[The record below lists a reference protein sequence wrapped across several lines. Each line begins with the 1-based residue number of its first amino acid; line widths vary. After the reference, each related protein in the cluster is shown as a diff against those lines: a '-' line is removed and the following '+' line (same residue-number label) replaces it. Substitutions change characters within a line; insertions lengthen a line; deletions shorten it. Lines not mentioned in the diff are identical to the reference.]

1 MKLSFTKMQGCAND
15 YIYLDCRTS
24 GVPENIAALSERLSR
39 RHFSIGADGI
49 ICICAPVTA
58 GADAMMRIFNADG
71 SEGKM
76 CGNGIRCVAEWL
88 YTHGMAKPKLA
99 IDTLSGLKTVAR
111 MGEGLWQVEM
121 GAYTAMA
128 AALPA
133 VNMGEG
139 PLVDLPLEVEENL
152 WRVTCISVGNPHC
165 VTIVPEV
172 DSLKLEQIGP
182 GFEHHENF
190 PERINT
196 EFVQVV
202 DATHLKM
209 RVWERG
215 SGETWACGTGTCATV
230 AALTEL
236 GICPAGED
244 VHVQLRG
251 GELTLYQVATVKR
264 TNGNLYFDYTGD
276 FTGCGVVL
284 GDLSD
289 STLADQL
296 VKYLPAV
303 PAIAAQQD
311 VNEEGYA
318 NITKLPQG
326 LYLVVQTEASHGYEA
341 IKPFLVSIPMP
352 DGDNWIYDVD
362 ATPKVGATIPETPDT
377 PDTPD
382 VPDTPDTPDTPDL
395 PEPVSYTHLTLPT
408 ICSV

>member
-111 MGEGLWQVEM
+111 MGEGLWQV
-121 GAYTAMA
+121 
-128 AALPA
+128 
-133 VNMGEG
+133 
-139 PLVDLPLEVEENL
+139 
-152 WRVTCISVGNPHC
+152 TCISVGNPHC

-251 GELTLYQVATVKR
+251 GELTIRVLPGKQLLMTGAAETV
-264 TNGNLYFDYTGD
+264 
-276 FTGCGVVL
+276 C
-284 GDLSD
+284 
-289 STLADQL
+289 
-296 VKYLPAV
+296 
-303 PAIAAQQD
+303 
-311 VNEEGYA
+311 EG
-318 NITKLPQG
+318 T
-326 LYLVVQTEASHGYEA
+326 TE
-341 IKPFLVSIPMP
+341 V
-352 DGDNWIYDVD
+352 
-362 ATPKVGATIPETPDT
+362 
-377 PDTPD
+377 
-382 VPDTPDTPDTPDL
+382 
-395 PEPVSYTHLTLPT
+395 
-408 ICSV
+408 